1 MFEEFPKCIYATGNY
16 EGLYR
21 IVFSAEEQ
29 ADAAKD
35 GFYPLGEV
43 PKKPNPVVLPDG
55 TDQLQ

>member
-16 EGLYR
+16 DGEYL

-29 ADAAKD
+29 AKAAEN
-35 GFYPLGEV
+35 GVYPLGEA
-43 PKKPNPVVLPDG
+43 PKKRKSAALTDG

>member
-1 MFEEFPKCIYATGNY
+1 MFQEFPKCIYATGEY
-16 EGLYR
+16 DGAYL
-21 IVFSAEEQ
+21 IVHSAEEQ
-29 ADAAKD
+29 ADAAKS